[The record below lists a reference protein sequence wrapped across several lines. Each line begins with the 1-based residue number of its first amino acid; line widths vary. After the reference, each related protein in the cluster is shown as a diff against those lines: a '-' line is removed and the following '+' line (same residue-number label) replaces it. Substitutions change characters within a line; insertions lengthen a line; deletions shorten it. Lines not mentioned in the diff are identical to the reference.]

1 MEWIEPTGDEFA
13 EEDSFEPLSEEWTV
27 SSSPLCVGSFPG
39 RRGVEGVERPMKG
52 KMSGGSLSDSVSSLL
67 GCFFL
72 MAGVRGDFGS
82 REVTVP
88 NLGLYA

>member
-1 MEWIEPTGDEFA
+1 MEG
-13 EEDSFEPLSEEWTV
+13 
-27 SSSPLCVGSFPG
+27 
-39 RRGVEGVERPMKG
+39 PMKG

-67 GCFFL
+67 GFFFL